1 MASEPGSTSRFFEN
15 LRPYTDFSEVTN
27 PQRYQPL
34 PDDWYVVITDVQ
46 NSTKA
51 IEAGC
56 YKQVN
61 AMGVASIVAIINA
74 VKPVH
79 VPYVFG
85 GDGVTVCIPGNT
97 YEQVKPAL
105 LATKQLARERFDLA
119 LRTGAVCVAEI
130 RQQGFEVL
138 VSKHSP
144 NTHYDQAMFLGDG
157 FDYAEKLIKS
167 SAAGN
172 PYLVEGGHELDN
184 SIFSGFECRWNEIPS
199 PCDEN
204 ISLIVKVLD
213 SDGGQANALYRTI
226 IEEIREIYG
235 EDRQHH
241 PLTKNNLSL
250 TSSFRLLAVEAGIRT
265 AFKSKWE
272 RIKYLVS
279 LQFYRLVGIWFMY
292 RKVQTRTSNWG
303 QYKDNLIANTDYRKF
318 DQALRM
324 IISGSSSQRQK
335 LSSRLEKHR
344 RKGNIAFG
352 LHVSPASLITC
363 IVTDYDHAHVHFLD
377 GANGGY
383 AMASRELK
391 QQLTASRQN

>member
-1 MASEPGSTSRFFEN
+1 MAHEPGSTSRFFEN
-15 LRPYTDFSEVTN
+15 LQAYTDFSEFTN
-27 PQRYQPL
+27 PQRYRPL
-34 PDDWYVVITDVQ
+34 PDDWYVIITDVK

-51 IEAGC
+51 IDEGA

-85 GDGVTVCIPGNT
+85 GDGVTVCIPGST

-105 LATKQLARERFDLA
+105 LAANQLARERFDLV
-119 LRTGAVCVAEI
+119 LRTGAVSITEI
-130 RQQGFEVL
+130 RQQGLDVL
-138 VSKHSP
+138 VSKYSP
-144 NTHYDQAMFLGDG
+144 NSHYDQAMFLGDG
-157 FDYAEKLIKS
+157 VDYAEKLIKS
-167 SAAGN
+167 TAADN
-172 PYLVEGGHELDN
+172 PYLIQGKHELDN

-204 ISLIVKVLD
+204 ISLIVKVREAD
-213 SDGGQANALYRTI
+213 SARANAIYRAI

-235 EDRQHH
+235 EGKQHH
-241 PLTKNNLSL
+241 PLTKKNLSL
-250 TSSFRLLAVEAGIRT
+250 TSSLRLLAVEAGIRT
-265 AFKSKWE
+265 AFKPNWE
-272 RIKYLVS
+272 RIKYLAS

-324 IISGSSSQRQK
+324 VISGSGSQRQQ
-335 LSSRLEKHR
+335 LRSRLEER
-344 RKGNIAFG
+344 RKNDEIVFG
-352 LHVSPASLITC
+352 LHASPASLITC
-363 IVTDYDHAHVHFLD
+363 IVTDYDQAHVHFLD

-391 QQLTASRQN
+391 QQLAAA

>member
-1 MASEPGSTSRFFEN
+1 MASKPGNTSRFYEN
-15 LRPYTDFSEVTN
+15 LQAYSDFSEFTN

-34 PDDWYVVITDVQ
+34 PDDWYVVITDVKD
-46 NSTKA
+46 STKA
-51 IEAGC
+51 IEKGA

-105 LATKQLARERFDLA
+105 LAAKQLARERFDLE
-119 LRTGAVCVAEI
+119 LRTGAVSITEI
-130 RQQGFEVL
+130 RQQGYHVL

-144 NTHYDQAMFLGDG
+144 NSHYEQAMFLGDG

-167 SAAGN
+167 TAVDN
-172 PYLVEGGHELDN
+172 PYLIEGRHELDN

-204 ISLIVKVLD
+204 ISLIIKVLGSD
-213 SDGGQANALYRTI
+213 SGRANAIYRTI
-226 IEEIREIYG
+226 TEEIREIYG
-235 EDRQHH
+235 EGCQHH
-241 PLTKNNLSL
+241 PLTQKNLSL

-265 AFKSKWE
+265 AFKSEWE
-272 RIKYLVS
+272 RIKYMFS

-303 QYKDNLIANTDYRKF
+303 QYKENLIANTDYRKF

-324 IISGSSSQRQK
+324 IISGSSSQRQQ
-335 LSSRLEKHR
+335 LRSRLEKHR
-344 RKGNIAFG
+344 RNGEIAFG
-352 LHVSPASLITC
+352 LHASPASLITC
-363 IVTDYDHAHVHFLD
+363 IVTDYDQAHVHFLD

-391 QQLTASRQN
+391 QQLAAT